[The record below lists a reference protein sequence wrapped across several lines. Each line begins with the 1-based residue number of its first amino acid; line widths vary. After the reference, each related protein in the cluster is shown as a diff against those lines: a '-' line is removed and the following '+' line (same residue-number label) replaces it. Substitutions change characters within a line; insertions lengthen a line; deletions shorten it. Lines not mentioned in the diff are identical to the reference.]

1 MKLIS
6 LIVFRWYYFSGMK
19 KDECLLFKQWDSD
32 PTQKGR
38 MCFHT
43 SFHDD
48 KAPPCPARQSIETRW
63 VQSITSKK
71 AIKMKDNF
79 PKVCGFLPG
88 P

>member
-6 LIVFRWYYFSGMK
+6 LIVFRWYYYSGMK

-63 VQSITSKK
+63 VKFESIFQNV
-71 AIKMKDNF
+71 INIRLN
-79 PKVCGFLPG
+79 C
-88 P
+88 